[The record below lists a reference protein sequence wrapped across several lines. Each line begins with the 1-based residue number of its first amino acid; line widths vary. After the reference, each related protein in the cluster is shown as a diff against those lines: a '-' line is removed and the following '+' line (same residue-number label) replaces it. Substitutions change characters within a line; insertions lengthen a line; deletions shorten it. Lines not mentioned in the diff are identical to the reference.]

1 MKNTFFIKNIIK
13 PFIIIS
19 IEPNHKNQDI
29 FTIKIISSFVFLF
42 KYSEIFLSKYVDLIH
57 YLILQIAEVS
67 SSENGWVSD

>member
-29 FTIKIISSFVFLF
+29 FTIKIIFQST
-42 KYSEIFLSKYVDLIH
+42 E
-57 YLILQIAEVS
+57 QE
-67 SSENGWVSD
+67 